1 MLQSP
6 GARTMDKFN
15 KISVLET
22 PSGSAKNQVGK
33 REGSWESAGHWW
45 VQDIPYERREAESC
59 RRDRE

>member
-1 MLQSP
+1 MISIMMLQSP
-6 GARTMDKFN
+6 GACTMDKFN

-45 VQDIPYERREAESC
+45 VQDIP
-59 RRDRE
+59 